1 MKKLST
7 LCIVFSLFGLIAV
20 FIAANRPSPS
30 QKSGVRKVF
39 GSRYGAGMYGSSGA
53 IFTTVNKS
61 LYPSPNAFGFGTIS
75 MSYTSSCESLLDEI
89 GLASGGT
96 SSVMTAAGSGTQQ
109 IFYAY
114 SSALDGTLN
123 VFNNTSGTGAAAATV
138 SLTAGQPYEWDTG
151 SGTTAMMLSGT
162 NSINFVAGT
171 TAGGL
176 VTSTTATTVNAAVL
190 YP

>member
-1 MKKLST
+1 
-7 LCIVFSLFGLIAV
+7 
-20 FIAANRPSPS
+20 
-30 QKSGVRKVF
+30 
-39 GSRYGAGMYGSSGA
+39 
-53 IFTTVNKS
+53 
-61 LYPSPNAFGFGTIS
+61 